1 MITRGFVLSRESPE
15 TIQLEIPLRAPYL
28 SKRSLKANSYNMRHQ
43 FLARLERIFAAPF
56 FLRGRERKCSVPQGG
71 AKVLLTQKELS
82 RLTCPATLRFPH
94 VPRLCGEVFGCGRR
108 LPLCL
113 FAVEDHRNAPRVA
126 VANEEGRPSEED

>member
-71 AKVLLTQKELS
+71 AKVDAKGVVQTHMSRSTKRCDFLTS
-82 RLTCPATLRFPH
+82 RAS
-94 VPRLCGEVFGCGRR
+94 
-108 LPLCL
+108 
-113 FAVEDHRNAPRVA
+113 AVRSLV
-126 VANEEGRPSEED
+126 

>member
-1 MITRGFVLSRESPE
+1 TRGFVLSRESPE

-28 SKRSLKANSYNMRHQ
+28 SKRALKANSYNMRHQ

-82 RLTCPATLRFPH
+82 RLTCPAARDAAISSRPAPLR
-94 VPRLCGEVFGCGRR
+94 LG
-108 LPLCL
+108 LWL
-113 FAVEDHRNAPRVA
+113 
-126 VANEEGRPSEED
+126 RPKAALGL